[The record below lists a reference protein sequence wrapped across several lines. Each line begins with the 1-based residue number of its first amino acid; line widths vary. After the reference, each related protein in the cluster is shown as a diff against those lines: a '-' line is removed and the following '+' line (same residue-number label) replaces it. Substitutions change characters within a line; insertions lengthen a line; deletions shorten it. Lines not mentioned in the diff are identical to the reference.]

1 MLLAAQ
7 ILPTYSPINV
17 VSTASE
23 VPAPTASQFSREL
36 EDIRVAEVLISMR
49 EGSNTTHRSHTLD
62 TIPETQDLDLHLEVV
77 LPNVIVG
84 VATCHMKKIVDDTL
98 HMRGRSYNTR
108 TTGTVQCMCV
118 IRLEHTSNMMIII
131 QS

>member
-7 ILPTYSPINV
+7 VLLTSHLINV
-17 VSTASE
+17 VSSAPV
-23 VPAPTASQFSREL
+23 VPAPTASHFSREL
-36 EDIRVAEVLISMR
+36 EDIRVSMTQWP
-49 EGSNTTHRSHTLD
+49 NTTHRSHTLD
-62 TIPETQDLDLHLEVV
+62 TIPETQDLDLDLEVV